1 MSSTPSG
8 NVLIIKPY
16 ILIECIRN
24 VSNCAS
30 FNKICKSS
38 SRKQSDVLVFS
49 IQVIVSAQDEYKMEF
64 SIMSV
69 QRSLILQGST
79 LEEREDWVTA
89 LNAAI
94 EENAMKRNTFETVRS
109 QVGSLMFSVFLVVF
123 LCSMIHE
130 YKC

>member
-1 MSSTPSG
+1 MS
-8 NVLIIKPY
+8 
-16 ILIECIRN
+16 IRN
-24 VSNCAS
+24 VVLLIVHHLT
-30 FNKICKSS
+30 KLCKSS